1 VRDGSQ
7 NLARL
12 IWSTADL
19 LRGDFRASDYG
30 SILLPFTVLRRL
42 ECRGLL
48 GGQGL
53 VLQVHAGTDPLEVL
67 RSMHDNAPAELA
79 TLLERLGLYTMASR
93 LADTGLLPLVIARFA
108 ALNLNE
114 QAVSDAEMGSA
125 FDELVRRSA
134 ETTADVGGEHF
145 TAPDVTALLAMLV
158 VAPDAAR
165 LARRTDP
172 IRVYDPVCGTGGSLM
187 ALWAAA
193 SHLSPVDLFGQDVN
207 PTSSSLTSATLLMH
221 GLDPSGIALGDTL
234 NNDAHPDATFDYMVA
249 VPPFGLGW
257 KKAEEEVKKEAA
269 LGDAGRFGA
278 GLPRINDAS
287 LLFLQHMLA
296 KMRPPEDGGSRLAV
310 LFNSSPLFAGA
321 PGSGESE
328 IRRWILENDLLE
340 TVVALPERLLYN
352 TRIPTYVWVLTN
364 RKEPGL
370 AGNVILMDC
379 RRHFAALRRSLADKS
394 RYLTT
399 EQISEI
405 TAIRRSATAPEAI
418 ATDVAKIVP
427 VANFRYKRVVGDVT
441 RIGYE
446 IRPFAFFSIALGD
459 DFAPLASVAQVL
471 RPIRPA
477 SSDWPLLTAKDL
489 DRPDL
494 TAASLDTVGNRLAL
508 APCVAGDVVGRPG
521 DWHLLPPGFGE
532 AFTAM
537 FVLRPLRRTGRA
549 LCEFLNAPQNAAYDD
564 RLHPLTDLPVPA
576 EILDDETF
584 SDHIDE
590 LHRSR
595 ADLARITAG
604 ILPNV
609 FEGTRT
615 DLAETRRVVSV
626 ALAEAALTTELLQ
639 PLEDPFWRAEYSYPF
654 PIAALAR
661 HFRIAASPAQRKE
674 ALLKLG
680 ESVART
686 IGGLAL
692 AVLVGRNGNR
702 MSTALRSKF
711 ERSVTWGTWNWMIK
725 DLRKI
730 GLVPEL
736 PELDS
741 ILDENGTHALLSRAL
756 KFRNTSG
763 HSFGVQPAHEL
774 EEEIAQIE
782 PVVQLTLESASWL
795 AQLQYDLV
803 DRCEYTGTGFRLIGR
818 RLRGSHPDWEPF
830 ERLVP
835 GPVTPH
841 RVYVNGPSNAAA
853 IELWPTAS
861 AELCPECRQWEYF
874 VINEVHQGTAT
885 LRSGRDHQID
895 RQLT

>member
-1 VRDGSQ
+1 MRDGSQ
-7 NLARL
+7 DLAKL

-19 LRGDFRASDYG
+19 LRGDFRASEYG
-30 SILLPFTVLRRL
+30 SVLLPFTVLRRL
-42 ECRGLL
+42 ECRDLL
-48 GGQGL
+48 GGQSL
-53 VLQVHAGTDPLEVL
+53 VFQMHAGTDPLEAL
-67 RSMHDNAPAELA
+67 RAMHDNAPAELVGPLA
-79 TLLERLGLYTMASR
+79 QLGLHAIALR
-93 LADTGLLPLVIARFA
+93 LADAGLLPVVIARFA
-108 ALNLNE
+108 ALNLSE
-114 QAVSDAEMGSA
+114 QAVSDVEMGSV

-134 ETTADVGGEHF
+134 ETTADLGGEHF
-145 TAPDVTALLAMLV
+145 TAPDVTALLAMLI

-165 LARRTDP
+165 LARRTAS
-172 IRVYDPVCGTGGSLM
+172 IRVYDPVCGAGGSLM

-193 SHLSPVDLFGQDVN
+193 GQLSPVELFGQDLN
-207 PTSSSLTSATLLMH
+207 HASSALTAATLLMH
-221 GLDPSGIALGDTL
+221 GLDPRGIALGDTL
-234 NNDAHPDATFDYMVA
+234 SNDAHPDATFDYMVA
-249 VPPFGLGW
+249 APPFGLEW
-257 KKAEEEVKKEAA
+257 KKVEGEVKKEAA

-321 PGSGESE
+321 PDSGESE

-340 TVVALPERLLYN
+340 TVVALPERLIYN
-352 TRIPTYVWVLTN
+352 TRIPTYIWVLTN
-364 RKEPGL
+364 RKEPSR

-379 RRHFAALRRSLADKS
+379 RRHFAAMRRSLADKS

-405 TAIRRSATAPEAI
+405 TAIRRSATATDTVAP
-418 ATDVAKIVP
+418 DVAKVVP
-427 VANFRYKRVVGDVT
+427 VADFRYERVVGGVT
-441 RIGYE
+441 RVGYE

-459 DFAPLASVAQVL
+459 GFAPLSSVVQVM
-471 RPIRPA
+471 RPTRPTGA
-477 SSDWPLLTAKDL
+477 DWPLLTAKDL

-494 TAASLDTVGNRLAL
+494 SAADLDTVVTKS
-508 APCVAGDVVGRPG
+508 APTPCAAGDVVGRPG

-532 AFTAM
+532 AFTRM
-537 FVLRPLRRTGRA
+537 VVLRPLRRTGRA
-549 LCEFLNAPQNAAYDD
+549 LCEFLNAPQNAGYND

-576 EILDDETF
+576 EILNDETF
-584 SDHIDE
+584 SDHLED
-590 LHRSR
+590 LRRSR
-595 ADLARITAG
+595 AGLARITAG

-609 FEGTRT
+609 FEGTRA
-615 DLAETRRVVSV
+615 DLAETRRAVSV

-639 PLEDPFWRAEYSYPF
+639 PLEDPFWRAEYAYPF

-661 HFRIAASPAQRKE
+661 HYRIAASPAQRKE

-692 AVLVGRNGNR
+692 AVLVGRNDNR
-702 MSTALRSKF
+702 MSTALRGKF
-711 ERSVTWGTWNWMIK
+711 ERSATWGTWNWMIK
-725 DLRKI
+725 DLRTP
-730 GLVPEL
+730 GPVPEL

-741 ILDENGTHALLSRAL
+741 ILDENGTHTLLTQAL
-756 KFRNTSG
+756 KFRNDSG
-763 HSFGVQPAHEL
+763 HSFAVQPAHEL

-803 DRCEYTGTGFRLIGR
+803 DRCDYTGTGFRLIGR

-830 ERLVP
+830 ERLVS

-853 IELWPTAS
+853 IELWPTAG
-861 AELCPECRQWEYF
+861 AELCPKCRQWEFF
-874 VINEVHQGTAT
+874 VINEVHRHTAT
-885 LRSGRDHQID
+885 LRSGRDHEID
-895 RQLT
+895 RLLT